1 MHETLGFPRF
11 PILSKQNFPRRRDL
25 ICIMASKATFLCSRA
40 APKRSFSSKT
50 FGLPSLKQMTRKA
63 HGYIGV
69 LPSVTSIEVARVK
82 LLSNAFSS
90 ARRAALSR

>member
-40 APKRSFSSKT
+40 APKRSFSFQDLWPSFTKANDTKGPRLYRSST
-50 FGLPSLKQMTRKA
+50 FRHVHRGSESQA
-63 HGYIGV
+63 
-69 LPSVTSIEVARVK
+69 
-82 LLSNAFSS
+82 AF
-90 ARRAALSR
+90 